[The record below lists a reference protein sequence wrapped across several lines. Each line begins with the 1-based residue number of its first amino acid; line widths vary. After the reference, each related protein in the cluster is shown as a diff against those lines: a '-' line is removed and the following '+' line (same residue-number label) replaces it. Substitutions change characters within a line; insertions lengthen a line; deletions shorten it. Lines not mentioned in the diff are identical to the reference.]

1 MNDST
6 STRTLNEGDFVAWYR
21 IERVLGQ
28 GGFGITYLATD
39 TNLDHLVALKE
50 YLPSSLVRRA
60 PDKTI
65 SPITDRSEHE
75 YKHGLDSFLR
85 EARTLVKFRHPNI
98 VRVMSVFEANSSAY
112 LVMEYE
118 RGVEFRDYVKQH
130 RPIDEV
136 TLIDL
141 FLDIIDGLDQVHQTG
156 YLHRDIKPVNLI
168 IRDDG
173 SPVLLDFG
181 SSRRVDVGGENTSF
195 VSAGY
200 TALEQYRAGSSLEV
214 GPWTDIYALGGTLYY
229 AITGESPVSPISR
242 LAAHVRGADDPLRP
256 AVDVGEGGYS
266 EAFLDTV
273 DWALAFQTSD
283 RPATLAAWRERLQQ
297 ARDQHDASPAAI
309 ARPAPGQAQ
318 SSARDIEP
326 DLAAPKFAPS
336 EFAAPEAAAP
346 ATAQSG
352 TQGTAQ
358 SAVKNSSKSSAKN
371 SSKSSSTNSA
381 NGAGNNADPRS
392 RRLLTKE
399 RQAASGQAAG
409 AQPAKLSMRRT
420 GLWLGLLAIVGL
432 AALFGTIRY
441 RDFQAEQLLN
451 NRIAQAESNL
461 RANEVPVSAI
471 VDLRDVLQTHP
482 DSERARRG
490 VQQGIAKIQQRATAQ
505 INNLEID
512 AATETIKTLESL
524 GVRSDALQR
533 QLEEVT
539 VNQSVQRQIDSI
551 VRLTAS
557 GSYDQAIEQI
567 RATREIR
574 DDTRL
579 DALEQ
584 SAMAGIERIEAERRD
599 AEEQR
604 RRTQA
609 RIAEANKRQRARR
622 ESYNSYLSSVDSA
635 LGRGDVESA
644 RRWLESARAL
654 QIDDQALVNLER
666 RVTLAEEFASKPLS
680 DYELRYA
687 AGRFNALKE
696 AVEGKNRSLIA
707 QLSEGEPSRLA
718 FVERLFERYS
728 QISME
733 VVDVQSQLS
742 PRRATA
748 NLRIESLALS
758 NGDIVYPAESYRV
771 FPLQLRRDRYSW
783 SRIEW

>member
-1 MNDST
+1 
-6 STRTLNEGDFVAWYR
+6 
-21 IERVLGQ
+21 
-28 GGFGITYLATD
+28 
-39 TNLDHLVALKE
+39 
-50 YLPSSLVRRA
+50 
-60 PDKTI
+60 
-65 SPITDRSEHE
+65 
-75 YKHGLDSFLR
+75 
-85 EARTLVKFRHPNI
+85 
-98 VRVMSVFEANSSAY
+98 
-112 LVMEYE
+112 
-118 RGVEFRDYVKQH
+118 
-130 RPIDEV
+130 
-136 TLIDL
+136 
-141 FLDIIDGLDQVHQTG
+141 
-156 YLHRDIKPVNLI
+156 
-168 IRDDG
+168 
-173 SPVLLDFG
+173 
-181 SSRRVDVGGENTSF
+181 
-195 VSAGY
+195 
-200 TALEQYRAGSSLEV
+200 
-214 GPWTDIYALGGTLYY
+214 
-229 AITGESPVSPISR
+229 
-242 LAAHVRGADDPLRP
+242 
-256 AVDVGEGGYS
+256 
-266 EAFLDTV
+266 
-273 DWALAFQTSD
+273 
-283 RPATLAAWRERLQQ
+283 
-297 ARDQHDASPAAI
+297 
-309 ARPAPGQAQ
+309 
-318 SSARDIEP
+318 
-326 DLAAPKFAPS
+326 
-336 EFAAPEAAAP
+336 
-346 ATAQSG
+346 
-352 TQGTAQ
+352 
-358 SAVKNSSKSSAKN
+358 
-371 SSKSSSTNSA
+371 
-381 NGAGNNADPRS
+381 
-392 RRLLTKE
+392 
-399 RQAASGQAAG
+399 
-409 AQPAKLSMRRT
+409 MRRT

-471 VDLRDVLQTHP
+471 VDLRDVLQTYP

-551 VRLTAS
+551 VRLIAS

>member
-75 YKHGLDSFLR
+75 YKHGLD
-85 EARTLVKFRHPNI
+85 
-98 VRVMSVFEANSSAY
+98 
-112 LVMEYE
+112 MEYE

-551 VRLTAS
+551 VRLIAS